1 MNTTVRLSREDAT
14 AYADTL
20 AERYLRNIVNRTEI
34 ERVIRDEHG
43 QPRRCQCCATRLAT
57 THLTVLVICDG
68 CNEARELRI
77 AELERIG

>member
-1 MNTTVRLSREDAT
+1 MSTTVLTREDAQV
-14 AYADTL
+14 YAAAL
-20 AERYLRNIVNRTEI
+20 AQRYLPRRLELTEI
-34 ERVIRDEHG
+34 QRVIRDENG